1 MGGLEPLEFAKLWG
15 GTLSAEGEKK
25 GLFLEA
31 LLGGG
36 KGRLR
41 TMTAVGMLNCNHFL
55 CVITGALSEES

>member
-1 MGGLEPLEFAKLWG
+1 MGGLEPLEFAKFWR

-36 KGRLR
+36 GVGGWG
-41 TMTAVGMLNCNHFL
+41 MEDTAEV
-55 CVITGALSEES
+55 